1 MLKLRPPRLR
11 VRIGLIVL
19 LHLLA
24 MIAVILLFLEQT
36 DTRKMAPLYRVPV
49 PEKVAL
55 VVTAFER
62 TPPRSHPDLVRAF
75 SDATMRVTM
84 LAALPSGQASSAT
97 PATLSRY
104 QEALG
109 GRPFR
114 IETSGGIGPADLD
127 MRPAVTMNP
136 VRISV
141 ALSGGDAI
149 MVEQMVAAPLTKI
162 VNNLML
168 FLAAVAIVD
177 IAVILWLAAQTTR
190 PVERLACAVRE
201 DRLEALKPDGPR
213 EIVELGEAFRQ
224 LRQHLRTLLD
234 ERTRMLAAI
243 AHDYRTYLTR
253 MDLRSEF
260 IEDDEQ
266 RALAGKDI
274 EEMRDLLSDTL
285 TFARESAATDLDMAT
300 SDIRAELALV
310 AEERLQRNQHVD
322 VAPLPHA
329 VHAHVSHISFQR
341 MMANLLDNAVRYG
354 GGQARVLV
362 EPEGPFIRIMVE
374 DDGPGVPEPSL
385 PRLTEPFERLEPSRA
400 RRTGGVGLGL
410 SIVQALTQRYRGEL
424 VLENRAE
431 GGFRAILLLRSAGGT
446 GPA

>member
-1 MLKLRPPRLR
+1 
-11 VRIGLIVL
+11 
-19 LHLLA
+19 
-24 MIAVILLFLEQT
+24 
-36 DTRKMAPLYRVPV
+36 
-49 PEKVAL
+49 
-55 VVTAFER
+55 
-62 TPPRSHPDLVRAF
+62 
-75 SDATMRVTM
+75 
-84 LAALPSGQASSAT
+84 
-97 PATLSRY
+97 
-104 QEALG
+104 
-109 GRPFR
+109 
-114 IETSGGIGPADLD
+114 
-127 MRPAVTMNP
+127 
-136 VRISV
+136 
-141 ALSGGDAI
+141 
-149 MVEQMVAAPLTKI
+149 
-162 VNNLML
+162 
-168 FLAAVAIVD
+168 
-177 IAVILWLAAQTTR
+177 
-190 PVERLACAVRE
+190 
-201 DRLEALKPDGPR
+201 
-213 EIVELGEAFRQ
+213 
-224 LRQHLRTLLD
+224 
-234 ERTRMLAAI
+234 MLAAI

-300 SDIRAELALV
+300 CDIRAELALV

-354 GGQARVLV
+354 GGQARILV
-362 EPEGPFIRIMVE
+362 EPDGPFIRIMVE

-410 SIVQALTQRYRGEL
+410 SIVQALTQRYRGDL